1 MAAEAEEK
9 IFTGG
14 NAGVQVE
21 ALHTASAALAL
32 AVLINGHHDDGAAGL
47 FHQPG
52 CHDANDTGVPVPAP
66 DQDDPVLQNGGLGLQ
81 LGLRG
86 LGDLA
91 LGLLPGGVDLVQ
103 FMCQLG
109 SAFLILTQHQLQG
122 GHSAVH
128 PARRV
133 DAGGNGIADIL
144 GGHGLAA
151 QPHLI
156 QQGQKAGPVRVLQQV
171 QARFDQGAVLAG
183 QGHHV
188 RHGAHGGKVAAVI
201 QHLLGRAA
209 VQRGTELEGHTCA
222 AQALEGAGIIGAA
235 GVHHGNGFG
244 QGIMGQMVIGDDQV
258 HPQ

>member
-1 MAAEAEEK
+1 M
-9 IFTGG
+9 
-14 NAGVQVE
+14 QVE
-21 ALHTASAALAL
+21 ALHTAAAALAL

-66 DQDDPVLQNGGLGLQ
+66 DQDDPVLLNGGLGLQ

-133 DAGGNGIADIL
+133 DAGSNGIADIL

-171 QARFDQGAVLAG
+171 QARLDQGAVLAG

-188 RHGAHGGKVAAVI
+188 CHGAHGGKVAAVI

-209 VQRGTELEGHTCA
+209 SSA
-222 AQALEGAGIIGAA
+222 AQSLKATPAPHRPLKAGIIDAA
-235 GVHHGNGFG
+235 GVHHGNGLR
-244 QGIMGQMVIGDDQV
+244 QGIMGRW
-258 HPQ
+258 